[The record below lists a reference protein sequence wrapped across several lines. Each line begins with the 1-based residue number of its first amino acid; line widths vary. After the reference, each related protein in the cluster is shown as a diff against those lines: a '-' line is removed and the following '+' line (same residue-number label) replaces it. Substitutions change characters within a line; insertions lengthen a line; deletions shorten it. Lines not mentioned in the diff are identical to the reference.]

1 MNNHHNPIED
11 FSDAGYLEELYY
23 IDDDGEVRTAYL
35 PVETPWLPVND
46 PRNFL
51 SFGDNPVDPDV

>member
-1 MNNHHNPIED
+1 MPMNNHHNPIED

-46 PRNFL
+46 AGKIIPEN
-51 SFGDNPVDPDV
+51 DQPEN